1 MAKINSLENL
11 LQTDLLD
18 IIIPSDNKLLRFF
31 NQMLLYNYSPDI
43 NGYTLL
49 FMVPPD
55 LSGLSFNQT
64 DPRTGDFNYNSDSD
78 SFIKMDGVRSSLNE
92 VSKFVTFSAV
102 DFTMPQEQLNV
113 EKISSRS
120 GAIPYATEFTT
131 SEQLSVTYIDDSDL
145 TIYKFHQIWMHYI
158 WDVLE
163 GKIRPSDAYL
173 NSEKEYDTV
182 NTAPSGN
189 YQGGNYHGIDYA
201 ASFYVVK
208 YKPDMNRITYIGKCI
223 GVFPQS
229 LPSKELVGQR
239 TTNELTTLPFSYLCA
254 AYRAEVVSEI
264 NISDV
269 INNNLKN
276 KKYWILTE
284 FYKDI
289 LTKFT

>member
-55 LSGLSFNQT
+55 LSGLSVDQPDPQT
-64 DPRTGDFNYNSDSD
+64 GFYGGNSKGL
-78 SFIKMDGVRSSLNE
+78 FVKMDGVRSSLNE

-145 TIYKFHQIWMHYI
+145 TIYKFHQVWMHYI
-158 WDVLE
+158 WDILE
-163 GKIRPSDAYL
+163 GKLKPSDVYL
-173 NSEKEYDTV
+173 NSEHEYDTV
-182 NTAPSGN
+182 NTSPSGH

-208 YKPDMNRITYIGKCI
+208 YKPDMKRITYIGKCI

-264 NISDV
+264 NIDD
-269 INNNLKN
+269 IIKN
-276 KKYWILTE
+276 ESKNRKYWVLTE
-284 FYKDI
+284 FYKNI
-289 LTKFT
+289 LTKFI